1 MKWLYWINR
10 RLPFPG
16 LPIARIRR
24 GNETCTLRKDGW
36 VIISDGKS
44 SDALP
49 ITFCAPA
56 IVEAFNAELA

>member
-1 MKWLYWINR
+1 MKLIYWINR
-10 RLPFPG
+10 RLPFSF
-16 LPIARIRR
+16 LPIARIHR
-24 GNETCTLRKDGW
+24 GRETCTLRKDGW

-56 IVEAFNAELA
+56 IIEAFNAEFA